1 MLVDLGCEICA
12 LHGRYAA
19 ARFLSDAGVPLSV
32 ICRVLDQ
39 QGQRR
44 GVAAQP
50 LAPALPNGNVDHRDL
65 SSC

>member
-1 MLVDLGCEICA
+1 LLVDLGCEICA

-19 ARFLSDAGVPLSV
+19 AQFLYDAGVPLPM

-44 GVAAQP
+44 GVALQP
-50 LAPALPNGNVDHRDL
+50 LAPALPTAT
-65 SSC
+65 SAIES